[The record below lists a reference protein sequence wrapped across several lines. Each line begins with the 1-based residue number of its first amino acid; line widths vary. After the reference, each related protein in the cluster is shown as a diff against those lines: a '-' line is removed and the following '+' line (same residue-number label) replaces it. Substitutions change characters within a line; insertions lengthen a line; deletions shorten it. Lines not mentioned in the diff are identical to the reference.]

1 MTSPTSARLQAIFR
15 AVFEMSDST
24 DVTTLRQLHT
34 PKWDSLAH
42 VSLVAALESEFGVS
56 LDAADQ
62 MRMTSY
68 AATEALLQE
77 KAA

>member
-1 MTSPTSARLQAIFR
+1 MTQAPSARLQAIFR
-15 AVFEMSDST
+15 AVFEIPDGT
-24 DVTTLRQLHT
+24 DVTALRQLHT

-56 LDAADQ
+56 LDAGDQ